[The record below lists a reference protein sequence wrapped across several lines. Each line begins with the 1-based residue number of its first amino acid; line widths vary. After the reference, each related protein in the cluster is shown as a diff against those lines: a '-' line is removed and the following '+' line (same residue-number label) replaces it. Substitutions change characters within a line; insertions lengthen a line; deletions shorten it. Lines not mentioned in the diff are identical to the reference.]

1 MSETVPFSATR
12 IAGSATSSTRAGQA
26 KGRQPRRPL
35 PTRAKALYELF
46 LLAAT
51 AVRAL
56 TATPASTA
64 TPTSTAAPAAVS
76 VMAAAGMCDRRTV
89 KRCGEEKRYGW
100 RCDDRELS
108 TGCQEFAAIRVRVI
122 LGSALNFRHAD
133 SSYILTT
140 AH

>member
-1 MSETVPFSATR
+1 MR
-12 IAGSATSSTRAGQA
+12 GQA
-26 KGRQPRRPL
+26 RELAKQ
-35 PTRAKALYELF
+35 RAANRGGPYQLELKPF
-46 LLAAT
+46 TNSLLAAT
-51 AVRAL
+51 ARAL

-64 TPTSTAAPAAVS
+64 TPTSTAAPAAVF

-100 RCDDRELS
+100 RCDDGELS

-122 LGSALNFRHAD
+122 FGSMNFRHAD
-133 SSYILTT
+133 SSWILTT

>member
-1 MSETVPFSATR
+1 MSETVPFGATR
-12 IAGSATSSTRAGQA
+12 IAESATSSTRASQA

-35 PTRAKALYELF
+35 PTRAKAFYELF

-51 AVRAL
+51 ARAL

-64 TPTSTAAPAAVS
+64 TPSSTAAPAAVF

-100 RCDDRELS
+100 RCDDGELS

-122 LGSALNFRHAD
+122 FGSMNFRHAD
-133 SSYILTT
+133 SSWILTT